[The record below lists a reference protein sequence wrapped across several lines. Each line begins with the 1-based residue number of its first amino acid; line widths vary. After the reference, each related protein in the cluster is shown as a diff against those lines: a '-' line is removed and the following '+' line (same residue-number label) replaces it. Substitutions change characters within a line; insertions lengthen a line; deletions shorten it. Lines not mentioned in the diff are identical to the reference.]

1 MPSPNLSD
9 QEVRDELRRLVRQGK
24 IAWTDHAG
32 TRLAERGFERGQ
44 VRECL
49 LAGYFTEAPTIPIGS
64 KRIGYQFRMQATV
77 EGVRIA
83 VAACLYPEQNVVVIT
98 VIDV

>member
-1 MPSPNLSD
+1 MPSPHLSD

-32 TRLAERGFERGQ
+32 ARLAERGFERGQ

-49 LAGYFTEAPTIPIGS
+49 LAGYFREAPTIPIRSGP
-64 KRIGYQFRMQATV
+64 IGYKFTMEATV
-77 EGVRIA
+77 EGERIA
-83 VAACLYPEQNVVVIT
+83 VAACLYPQQNVVVIT